1 MMNKKRGF
9 TLIELLMVIVFL
21 AILFGSFVLFL
32 SQSNVREANLK
43 RTAENTAQIFR
54 SIRNIAIARNTQAT
68 VILPTSGKNQIKVV
82 TVMNTVVDTVKFS
95 LPSGYNVFLGQR
107 NGVPSSGVP
116 EAGGSLT
123 TVNPIIFTSSG
134 GCLTPTAIYFSDGK
148 NAYAIGIA
156 RSGRIKIWRWGGGKW
171 F

>member
-1 MMNKKRGF
+1 MKMKRGF
-9 TLIELLMVIVFL
+9 TLIELLIVITFVI
-21 AILFGSFVLFL
+21 ILLGSFVLAI
-32 SQSNVREANLK
+32 SQSDVREANLK
-43 RTAENTAQIFR
+43 STVENTAQIFR

-68 VILPTSGKNQIKVV
+68 VLLPTSGKNIIKVV
-82 TVMNTVVDTVKFS
+82 TVMDTTVDTVKFS
-95 LPSGYNVFLGQR
+95 LPSGYNVFIGQKKR
-107 NGVPSSGVP
+107 VPSFGVP

-123 TVNPIIFTSSG
+123 TTNPIIFTSSG
-134 GCLTPTAIYFSDGK
+134 GCLTPTGIYFSDGK

>member
-1 MMNKKRGF
+1 MKRGF
-9 TLIELLMVIVFL
+9 TLIELLIVITFVI
-21 AILFGSFVLFL
+21 ILLGSFVLAI
-32 SQSNVREANLK
+32 SQSDVREANLK
-43 RTAENTAQIFR
+43 STVENTAQIFR

-68 VILPTSGKNQIKVV
+68 VLLPTSGKNIIKVV
-82 TVMNTVVDTVKFS
+82 TVMDTTVDTVKFS
-95 LPSGYNVFLGQR
+95 LPSGYNVFIGQKKR
-107 NGVPSSGVP
+107 VPSFGVP

-123 TVNPIIFTSSG
+123 TTNPIIFTSSG
-134 GCLTPTAIYFSDGK
+134 GCLTPTGIYFSDGK